1 MKAVCKIFMLL
12 SIASGFTACNKQIG
26 TDIKDTDTPNEYEC
40 LVATIHNAVLE
51 QYFEEIV
58 KSTSCNDLDVF
69 ISRISEISSEKLR
82 DEGIFHIYS
91 PEECQSVKEMLISL
105 DTAWKEKQ
113 ELSLIDYFDYIYA
126 PEDCIKMLKDA
137 YRSDCTNC
145 TGSFY
150 QTLCK
155 VPLMFS
161 DIFTEDSDIYTF
173 YSVCM
178 SSKDFW
184 YPVQTKGK
192 GNVNAATY
200 VADALG
206 SVAGTCI
213 GGFVGSLIVGAVF
226 SLKVDTYDPSDPP
239 GDTD

>member
-1 MKAVCKIFMLL
+1 
-12 SIASGFTACNKQIG
+12 
-26 TDIKDTDTPNEYEC
+26 
-40 LVATIHNAVLE
+40 
-51 QYFEEIV
+51 
-58 KSTSCNDLDVF
+58 
-69 ISRISEISSEKLR
+69 
-82 DEGIFHIYS
+82 
-91 PEECQSVKEMLISL
+91 MLISL

-126 PEDCIKMLKDA
+126 PEDCINMLKDA
-137 YRSDCTNC
+137 YRSDCTNGTC
-145 TGSFY
+145 SFY

-226 SLKVDTYDPSDPP
+226 SLKVDTYEPSDPP